1 MQKIVYTIPLEDKEI
16 ELDWLYDQH
25 IFPAIQVY
33 YDWKLEKE
41 KIRIGVIV
49 GNEAALS
56 IKLRHKLDL
65 QTNYGKK

>member
-1 MQKIVYTIPLEDKEI
+1 MQKIVYTIPVENKEI

-25 IFPAIQVY
+25 IFPALQVY
-33 YDWKLEKE
+33 YDWKLEKN
-41 KIRIGVIV
+41 RLRVGVIV

-65 QTNYGKK
+65 QIDYRKK